1 MNNIS
6 NLQPNKNNIFLNDN
20 ASDIGVRND
29 FSSKL
34 EKLND
39 EIKSKNP
46 DDINEEDK
54 EILTDEKQIR
64 PVNYYD
70 QETSHDDREEDETL
84 LQSVSHIST
93 PIAGN
98 NFQHSIQS
106 SITTIHSIQEFSVL
120 LEKYFLSSSTQI
132 HSAEKTWLI
141 NYSDD
146 NGLYI
151 DFKLQRISNS
161 NFSLSCNIDLQN
173 MKNYFFELNE
183 KLNRKGWS
191 LISDNVDNSIK
202 ILKVPANYN

>member
-20 ASDIGVRND
+20 ASDIDVRDD

-46 DDINEEDK
+46 DDINEEDQ

-70 QETSHDDREEDETL
+70 QETSPDDREEDETL

-120 LEKYFLSSSTQI
+120 LEKYFLSSSTQT

-151 DFKLQRISNS
+151 DFKLQRTSNS

>member
-6 NLQPNKNNIFLNDN
+6 NLQPNKNNIFLKDN
-20 ASDIGVRND
+20 ASNTDIKND

-34 EKLND
+34 EKLSD
-39 EIKSKNP
+39 EIKSKDS
-46 DDINEEDK
+46 DDIDEEDQA
-54 EILTDEKQIR
+54 ILLDGKQIS

-70 QETSHDDREEDETL
+70 QETNHDDREEGEKL
-84 LQSVSHIST
+84 LQSLSHINA
-93 PIAGN
+93 PIADN

-106 SITTIHSIQEFSVL
+106 NITTIHSIQEFSVL
-120 LEKYFLSSSTQI
+120 LEKYFLSSSTQTQ
-132 HSAEKTWLI
+132 SSEKTWLI
-141 NYSDD
+141 NYSDN

-151 DFKLQRISNS
+151 DFKLQRTSSS

-191 LISDNVDNSIK
+191 LLSDNVDNSIK